1 MVEVHWSDTRCG
13 RPRYDETI
21 SRGPV
26 SRQLVSWYF
35 GGNAPPP
42 GSFRKTT
49 GRTIRAETSDST
61 PSSRGH
67 DQGNGGHIN
76 ATEGEHH

>member
-42 GSFRKTT
+42 DHSGKQQDGLSVLRPVTRPRAHGDTIKET
-49 GRTIRAETSDST
+49 GAI
-61 PSSRGH
+61 
-67 DQGNGGHIN
+67 
-76 ATEGEHH
+76 